1 MEVIRVNVHATPEGR
16 YKTIDVITQ
25 IKRMYSNMVTFP
37 EKPLREIWKEN
48 LHSISD
54 KNGGSKNGSIKK
66 VHIQLYYW
74 TIQYIWLYW
83 LKNAVTAILTNS

>member
-37 EKPLREIWKEN
+37 EKPLREICLADLKIREQQAFKGI
-48 LHSISD
+48 SIGVIGTWSD
-54 KNGGSKNGSIKK
+54 EHMEYMKREFT
-66 VHIQLYYW
+66 LYFR
-74 TIQYIWLYW
+74 
-83 LKNAVTAILTNS
+83 